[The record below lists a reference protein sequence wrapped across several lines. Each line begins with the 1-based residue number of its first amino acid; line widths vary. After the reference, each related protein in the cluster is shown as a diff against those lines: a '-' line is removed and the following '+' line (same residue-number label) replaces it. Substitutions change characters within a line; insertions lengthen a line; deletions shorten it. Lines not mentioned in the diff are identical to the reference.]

1 MALTRHNSSLGL
13 LPINRQK
20 SEILLRPILVLL
32 KTNRSISPYTP
43 PIVRGIKYNYGL
55 MIIVPILLPKYRRLK

>member
-1 MALTRHNSSLGL
+1 M
-13 LPINRQK
+13 
-20 SEILLRPILVLL
+20 L

-55 MIIVPILLPKYRRLK
+55 MIIVPILLPTYRRLK